1 VYKDDAVCKYFP
13 PIASIHKKNL
23 LQLLKN
29 STKDDPNMKL
39 PRGFGK
45 NYFSLNAI
53 TATVNQVSI
62 DAITT
67 RVHNFHILSFDTDE
81 LEVELEEEELATLC
95 PLQFSTKPCHCNC
108 YFFKFTRKTLK
119 FHHFQ
124 NYFFNYF
131 KMLNNSISPP

>member
-1 VYKDDAVCKYFP
+1 MINFYSIEFLSISFVLSLKFSLQFRKYF
-13 PIASIHKKNL
+13 KVRL
-23 LQLLKN
+23 
-29 STKDDPNMKL
+29 MKL

-53 TATVNQVSI
+53 TATVNQVSL

-81 LEVELEEEELATLC
+81 LESELEEEELATLC
-95 PLQFSTKPCHCNC
+95 PLQLSTKPCHCNC
-108 YFFKFTRKTLK
+108 YFFRFTRKTLSL
-119 FHHFQ
+119 HYFQ